1 MKRAPI
7 LRLFQD
13 ELIVDNFAG
22 GSGED
27 QNGRGTGPCGR
38 CDATGF
44 IEVKR
49 KIVERKEEAHE

>member
-1 MKRAPI
+1 MNEPDRHI
-7 LRLFQD
+7 LKVPCPSCHGF
-13 ELIVDNFAG
+13 

-27 QNGRGTGPCGR
+27 QNGHSTGTCGR